1 MDSLNNI
8 DFKKLA
14 SQQKSIQMKM
24 RPLTLDHFKDG
35 HSHTQIAKFLKVS
48 RTSVNKLVQSFLE
61 EGLKGRQEKPST
73 GGFEKIQNRN
83 DP

>member
-24 RPLTLDHFKDG
+24 RPLTLAHFKDG
-35 HSHTQIAKFLKVS
+35 HSHTQIAKFEPVSISRLKP
-48 RTSVNKLVQSFLE
+48 FLKKSWKD
-61 EGLKGRQEKPST
+61 GKKSQE
-73 GGFEKIQNRN
+73 
-83 DP
+83 